1 MLASMARPLRI
12 EYPGAYYHVMNR
24 GLSRRNIFLEAK
36 DYERFLELLGETSRQ
51 WQVEIF
57 SYCLLDNHYHIL
69 LQTPGAGL
77 SRAMRHLDGI
87 YTQRF
92 NRAHH
97 RDGPLFRG
105 RYKAILIDADEYFLS
120 VVRYIHQ
127 NPVRA
132 GIVTDMDRYRWC
144 SQGDY
149 LHKEMRPGWLNIDSV
164 MSRFKGLRQY
174 QEYMHEETE
183 KEMRQFYREGYHRP
197 ILGDRNFVQWVREK
211 LGDRAKVDENQPD
224 SKKVFGLEIA
234 EVVGATAR
242 VYGKRIEDLRRKRRG
257 EENEARSMA
266 MYLSRVLGGH
276 KHSEIGGA
284 LGLEKTSSVSSACLR
299 TKRRIETEKHLAR
312 RARDIQQLLLK
323 SQKRT

>member
-1 MLASMARPLRI
+1 MARPLRI

-24 GLSRRNIFLEAK
+24 GLSRRNIFLEDK
-36 DYERFLELLGETSRQ
+36 DRERFLELLGETSRQ
-51 WQVEIF
+51 WKVEIF
-57 SYCLLDNHYHIL
+57 AYCLLDNHYHIL

-77 SRAMRHLDGI
+77 ARAMRHLDGI

-97 RDGPLFRG
+97 RDGPLFWG
-105 RYKAILIDADEYFLS
+105 RYKAILIDAEEYFLS
-120 VVRYIHQ
+120 VVRYVHQ
-127 NPVRA
+127 NPVGA
-132 GIVTDMDRYRWC
+132 GIVTDMDRYRWS
-144 SQGDY
+144 SQRAY
-149 LHKEMRPGWLNIDSV
+149 LQKGVGPGWLNTESV
-164 MSRFKGLRQY
+164 MSRFRGLRQY
-174 QEYMHEETE
+174 QEYMHG
-183 KEMRQFYREGYHRP
+183 EMEREIREFYGGGYQRP
-197 ILGDRNFVQWVREK
+197 ILGDRSFVHWVREK
-211 LGDRAKVDENQPD
+211 LGDRGKVDENQPD

-242 VYGKRIEDLRRKRRG
+242 AYGKGVEDLRRKRRG

-299 TKRRIETEKHLAR
+299 MKRRIETEKRLAR